1 MVDRFRRLIGHGP
14 LALFKGLMA
23 YGLAELSVRLVR
35 LVTVILIARQLPPDI
50 VGVAALSL
58 TLFELVRV
66 LANVGV
72 GQTIIA
78 ADAARLDAT
87 CNTAHRLFWLWCGG
101 VALVQ
106 VAVAGLL
113 WLGFDQPLAAQM
125 LGVLALVYLFM
136 PGGLVSCYLL
146 MREGRAAT
154 TARTVAI
161 QTIADHILSAALLL
175 LWQSPWSIILPKLLT
190 APIWLVLTRRARPWQ
205 PFAGAGREPV
215 RGLLRFGL
223 PVLATEMMAAL
234 RVQLDKLIIAASF
247 GVTTLGTWFFAFNAG
262 IGIASSLITAFG
274 TLAFPALCAGDGA
287 DTRRRLKMVAA
298 MGALIFV
305 PMVLAQSLLAPL
317 YVPVIFGAHWVHAI
331 PLIATLCL
339 AGIPMICATVTT
351 AWLRASGRPGRD
363 AVAALAATVASLT
376 GLWIG
381 CQTGDP
387 VHAAIGWVGGT
398 TLVILPFAAFTL
410 WRALSPSFSPALKE
424 ALA

>member
-1 MVDRFRRLIGHGP
+1 MVWPNCRC
-14 LALFKGLMA
+14 A
-23 YGLAELSVRLVR
+23 LVR
-35 LVTVILIARQLPPDI
+35 LVTVILIARQLSPDI

-58 TLFELVRV
+58 TVFELVRV

-72 GQTIIA
+72 GQRIIA

-106 VAVAGLL
+106 VAVAGVL

-125 LGVLALVYLFM
+125 LAVLALVYLFM

-154 TARTVAI
+154 TARTVAT

-190 APIWLVLTRRARPWQ
+190 APIWLVLTRRARPGSL
-205 PFAGAGREPV
+205 FAAAGTGACCMA
-215 RGLLRFGL
+215 LLRFGL

-287 DTRRRLKMVAA
+287 DARRRLKMVAA
-298 MGALIFV
+298 MGLLIFV

-317 YVPVIFGAHWVHAI
+317 YVPIIFGAHWTHAI

-339 AGIPMICATVTT
+339 AGIPMICATITT
-351 AWLRASGRPGRD
+351 AWLRASGRPGRGCHGGPGGNGRRRSPGCGS
-363 AVAALAATVASLT
+363 AARRAPCSMPRWL
-376 GLWIG
+376 
-381 CQTGDP
+381 
-387 VHAAIGWVGGT
+387 GG
-398 TLVILPFAAFTL
+398 
-410 WRALSPSFSPALKE
+410 RAPR
-424 ALA
+424 

>member
-1 MVDRFRRLIGHGP
+1 MKDQFRRFMGHGP
-14 LALFKGLMA
+14 LALCKGLMA

-35 LVTVILIARQLPPDI
+35 LVTVVLIARQLSPDI

-72 GQTIIA
+72 GQRIIA
-78 ADAARLDAT
+78 AEAGLLDAT
-87 CNTAHRLFWLWCGG
+87 CNTAHRLFWIWCGG

-106 VAVAGLL
+106 LGVSAVL
-113 WLGFDQPLAAQM
+113 WLGFGEPLAAQM

-154 TARTVAI
+154 TARTLAT

-205 PFAGAGREPV
+205 PIPAAGMVPHMA
-215 RGLLRFGL
+215 LLRFGL

-234 RVQLDKLIIAASF
+234 RLQLDKLIIAASF

-274 TLAFPALCAGDGA
+274 TLAFPALCAGGEHDARG
-287 DTRRRLKMVAA
+287 RLKMIAA
-298 MGALIFV
+298 LGVLIFV

-317 YVPVIFGAHWVHAI
+317 YVPVIFGPHWVHAV

-339 AGIPMICATVTT
+339 AGIPMICATITT
-351 AWLRASGRPGRD
+351 AWLRASGRPGVD
-363 AVAALAATVASLT
+363 AMAALGATTASLA

-381 CQTGDP
+381 CQWGAP
-387 VHAAIGWVGGT
+387 LYAAAGWVAGT
-398 TLVILPFAAFTL
+398 ALIALPFAGFTL
-410 WRALSPSFSPALKE
+410 WRAVSRSSSPALKE